1 MFLRAKEEFSSVSN
15 HSIVTTVNSHKENM
29 IHFLQSYGLEKT
41 AALKLSLLFE
51 GTTSMT
57 ETADIQEVKEVLKS
71 LVGCTEVS

>member
-1 MFLRAKEEFSSVSN
+1 MFLRAKEEFSSVPN

-51 GTTSMT
+51 GTTSLA
-57 ETADIQEVKEVLKS
+57 ETTDIKEVEDVLKS
-71 LVGCTEVS
+71 FVDCIEVS